1 MKLVPLFGVFF
12 NNVKNHLH
20 SLAPPRSTPD
30 DGLYVTCASAL
41 LQISEFRFFH
51 LAHIEWFGK
60 DISDRRMESF
70 FSEYLFTGIIPF
82 WVRNLS
88 RKVLSLH
95 KQGTLS
101 PGDFGIK
108 RYIPTP
114 EMRTK
119 GKWIIVMLLLLVAV
133 FCFLLAGFEPF

>member
-1 MKLVPLFGVFF
+1 MKLVPLFGSFF
-12 NNVKNHLH
+12 DNMKNHLH
-20 SLAPPRSTPD
+20 SFTHPPKTPD
-30 DGLYVTCASAL
+30 DGLTIAYASAL

-60 DISDRRMESF
+60 DIPDRRMESF
-70 FSEYLFTGIIPF
+70 FCEYLFANNIPF

-95 KQGTLS
+95 KQGSLS

-108 RYIPTP
+108 RHVPTP

-119 GKWIIVMLLLLVAV
+119 GKWIIAMLLMLVAV
-133 FCFLLAGFEPF
+133 FCFLISGFEPF